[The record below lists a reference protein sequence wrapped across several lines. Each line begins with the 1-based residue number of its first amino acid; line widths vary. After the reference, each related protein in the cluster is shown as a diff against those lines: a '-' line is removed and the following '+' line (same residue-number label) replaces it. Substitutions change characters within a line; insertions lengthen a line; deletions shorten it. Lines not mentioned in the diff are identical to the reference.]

1 MTKPPRCIVCN
12 TTFLQ
17 GHSFYTGL
25 CVECGN
31 LNFSKRQQT
40 ADLRGTIA
48 VVTGARVK
56 IGHGVALR
64 LLRNG
69 ATAIATSRF
78 PHDAAKRYAT
88 EPDFLEWQHC
98 LQNYGLDLRHLHNV
112 EQFTQHVCK
121 FYPRLDIIINLE
133 VHIRDFQVKKYS
145 IAEGQER
152 QGRQGG
158 QGRKKSICD

>member
-1 MTKPPRCIVCN
+1 MTKPPRCIVCK

-48 VVTGARVK
+48 IVTGGRVK

-69 ATAIATSRF
+69 ATVITTSRF

-88 EPDFLEWQHC
+88 EPDFLEWQHR
-98 LQNYGLDLRHLHNV
+98 LQIYGLDLRHSTVLS
-112 EQFTQHVCK
+112 
-121 FYPRLDIIINLE
+121 NLPNTFANF
-133 VHIRDFQVKKYS
+133 IRDSTLLS
-145 IAEGQER
+145 IMQHKQCVIR
-152 QGRQGG
+152 LRF
-158 QGRKKSICD
+158 IVI